1 MENSP
6 QPGPPAPSEPRGAA
20 VPAADD
26 LPGADAAP
34 PKTAP
39 PSAAPAESAPSDTAP
54 AASPA
59 PSSAHGAA
67 AQARATRLVFVTGKG
82 GSGVSTVAAATAAH
96 GAQRG
101 LRTLVLSLGALGAD
115 NDADDLPAILDHQVG
130 TVPTQVDDLLYAQRF
145 AVQPAFEEWYGKA
158 VARFRGWLET
168 FGIGAP
174 DAAELAAPPGVGEPL
189 ALHEI
194 TTAVTG
200 GAWDLVVVD
209 GPPLGPALRLLS
221 LPTSAQ
227 TWLRRARPVENQAA
241 RALRPL
247 ISSLAGLP
255 LPQTALVDLA
265 DEAAG
270 RCAEA
275 HAALAD
281 PLSSIRLVATPDT
294 VAASRLRAD
303 RTALALYGL
312 RLDGLVV
319 NRQILEAPRD
329 SWSRGWA
336 AAQRIA
342 MEGLAESFAGVPLH
356 EIPYRPCEPLGL
368 EELAVVA
375 AAAYGAGD
383 GLGPAAAP
391 PAPRLTESE
400 GGYTLI
406 VPLPAADRRAL
417 ALVRRGDDLV
427 LTTGAHRRVLP
438 LDSVLRR
445 CRVAGAV
452 LRDQALNIRFVP
464 DPDLWPVRDA
474 AQSTP
479 PGGQP

>member
-1 MENSP
+1 METSS
-6 QPGPPAPSEPRGAA
+6 QPAPAPPPEPSDSAHAGSAHTGG
-20 VPAADD
+20 ADD
-26 LPGADAAP
+26 TTGIGAE
-34 PKTAP
+34 TAP
-39 PSAAPAESAPSDTAP
+39 EASGLAESAP
-54 AASPA
+54 
-59 PSSAHGAA
+59 AA
-67 AQARATRLVFVTGKG
+67 APPEQLNPARATRLVFVTGKG

-115 NDADDLPAILDHQVG
+115 NDADDLPAILDHEVN

-158 VARFRGWLET
+158 TTRFRGVLET
-168 FGIGAP
+168 FGVAAP

-194 TTAVTG
+194 TTAVAG

-227 TWLRRARPVENQAA
+227 TWLRRARPAENQAA

-265 DEAAG
+265 DNATA
-270 RCAEA
+270 RCAAA

-281 PLSSIRLVATPDT
+281 PLSSVRLVATPDT
-294 VAASRLRAD
+294 VAVSRLRAA

-342 MEGLAESFAGVPLH
+342 MESLAETFSGVPLH

-383 GLGPAAAP
+383 GLGPATAP
-391 PAPRLTESE
+391 PAPRLVESE
-400 GGYTLI
+400 GGYTLV
-406 VPLPAADRRAL
+406 VPLPAADRRL
-417 ALVRRGDDLV
+417 LSLVRRGDDLV
-427 LTTGAHRRVLP
+427 LTAGAHRRVLP
-438 LDSVLRR
+438 LESVLRR

-452 LRDQALNIRFVP
+452 LREQALNIRFMP

-474 AQSTP
+474 APSTP

>member
-1 MENSP
+1 METTP
-6 QPGPPAPSEPRGAA
+6 AHGTPGPAPVAEPPAVAA
-20 VPAADD
+20 HAVARI
-26 LPGADAAP
+26 GGQ
-34 PKTAP
+34 
-39 PSAAPAESAPSDTAP
+39 PAESP
-54 AASPA
+54 
-59 PSSAHGAA
+59 G
-67 AQARATRLVFVTGKG
+67 RATRLVFCTGKG
-82 GSGVSTVAAATAAH
+82 GSGVTTVAAATAAH

-101 LRTLVLSLGALGAD
+101 LRTLILSLGALGPD

-130 TVPTQVDDLLYAQRF
+130 TVPTQIDDLLYAQRF
-145 AVQPAFEEWYGKA
+145 TAQPAFEEWYAKA
-158 VARFRGWLET
+158 AARFRTALET
-168 FGIGAP
+168 FGVTAP
-174 DAAELAAPPGVGEPL
+174 DAAELSAPPGVAEPL

-194 TTAVTG
+194 TVAVTG

-221 LPTSAQ
+221 LPTSGQ
-227 TWLRRARPVENQAA
+227 TWLRRAKPVEGQAA
-241 RALRPL
+241 RALRPVL
-247 ISSLAGLP
+247 SALAGLP
-255 LPQTALVDLA
+255 LPQAALVNLSEDA
-265 DEAAG
+265 MARAA
-270 RCAEA
+270 AA

-281 PLSSIRLVATPDT
+281 PLSSVRLIATPDT
-294 VAASRLRAD
+294 VPIARLRAA

-312 RLDGLVV
+312 RLDGLVI

-342 MEGLAESFAGVPLH
+342 TETLIETFAGLPVH

-391 PAPRLTESE
+391 PVPSLTESE
-400 GGYTLI
+400 GGYTLV
-406 VPLPAADRRAL
+406 VPLPAADRRGL
-417 ALVRRGDDLV
+417 GLVRRGDDLI
-427 LTTGAHRRVLP
+427 LTAGAYRRTLP
-438 LDSVLRR
+438 LEPVLRR

-464 DPDLWPVRDA
+464 DPEQWPARDA
-474 AQSTP
+474 DAAPAAAPPAQP
-479 PGGQP
+479 PHDPSPAGGQP

>member
-1 MENSP
+1 METSS
-6 QPGPPAPSEPRGAA
+6 QPGPA
-20 VPAADD
+20 VSPADD
-26 LPGADAAP
+26 STGADSAP
-34 PKTAP
+34 PDTVSPGGGSAGGAP
-39 PSAAPAESAPSDTAP
+39 AGAAPA
-54 AASPA
+54 AAV
-59 PSSAHGAA
+59 AA
-67 AQARATRLVFVTGKG
+67 ATAVEPVNPTRATRLVFVTGKG
-82 GSGVSTVAAATAAH
+82 GSGVTTVAAATAAH

-158 VARFRGWLET
+158 VARFRGLLET
-168 FGIGAP
+168 FGISAP

-227 TWLRRARPVENQAA
+227 TWLRRARPAETQAA

-247 ISSLAGLP
+247 LSSLAGLP

-265 DEAAG
+265 DEAAA
-270 RCAEA
+270 RCAAA
-275 HAALAD
+275 HVALAD
-281 PLSSIRLVATPDT
+281 PLSSVRLVATPDT
-294 VAASRLRAD
+294 VAASRLRAA

-342 MEGLAESFAGVPLH
+342 MENLAESFAGVLMH
-356 EIPYRPCEPLGL
+356 EVPYRPCEPLGL

-383 GLGPAAAP
+383 GLGPAAPP
-391 PAPRLTESE
+391 PASRLTESE
-400 GGYTLI
+400 GGYTLV

-417 ALVRRGDDLV
+417 SLVRRGDDLV
-427 LTTGAHRRVLP
+427 LTAGAHRRVLP
-438 LDSVLRR
+438 LEPVLRR

-464 DPDLWPVRDA
+464 DPELWPVRDA
-474 AQSTP
+474 APSTP
-479 PGGQP
+479 PGGQQ